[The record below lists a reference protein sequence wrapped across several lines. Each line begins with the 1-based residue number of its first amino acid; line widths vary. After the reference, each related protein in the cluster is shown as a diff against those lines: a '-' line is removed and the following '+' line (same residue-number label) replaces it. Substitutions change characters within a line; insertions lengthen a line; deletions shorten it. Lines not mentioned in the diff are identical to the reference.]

1 MFTKYSKTQHY
12 GNRTG
17 VSQVILDNYGKED
30 FSTLFFR
37 CENNEKGMEF
47 TATQWT
53 QKEIA
58 DAKTPDRLPPSD
70 KTVLELDIFQ
80 APLGGNSCGPVP
92 LEQYITRADRGTT
105 FKLDYVIIPR

>member
-17 VSQVILDNYGKED
+17 VSYV
-30 FSTLFFR
+30 TLSSDGDAPALTFR
-37 CENNEKGMEF
+37 CENTAKGMEF
-47 TATQWT
+47 TATEWT

-58 DAKTPDRLPPSD
+58 EARTPDRLPPSD
-70 KTVLELDIFQ
+70 KTVLELDVFQ

-92 LEQYITRADRGTT
+92 LEKYIIRAGRDTT
-105 FKLDYVIIPR
+105 FKLNYTITNKN